1 MVNFYR
7 EHECSHCQG
16 SGEAPCMRCGGTGTF
31 LSGESCPHCEKGVV
45 ICPACGGS
53 GVIED

>member
-45 ICPACGGS
+45 TCPACGGS